1 MKLIIT
7 EDKLYKTFSK
17 FMEDFFDLTYRV
29 NHENLRGRV
38 FRKYIF
44 KTKEGNTFGNML
56 EDDVFFPSYSE
67 YEKIEDF
74 FGNKTDKLLLQ
85 YLKDKFGDKILFR
98 RILVA

>member
-1 MKLIIT
+1 
-7 EDKLYKTFSK
+7 
-17 FMEDFFDLTYRV
+17 
-29 NHENLRGRV
+29 
-38 FRKYIF
+38 
-44 KTKEGNTFGNML
+44 ML